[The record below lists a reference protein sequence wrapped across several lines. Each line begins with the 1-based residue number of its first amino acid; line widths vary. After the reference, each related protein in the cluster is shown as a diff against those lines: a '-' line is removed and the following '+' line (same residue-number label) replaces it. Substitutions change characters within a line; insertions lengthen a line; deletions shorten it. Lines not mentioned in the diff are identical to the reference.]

1 MSTTQSIAERLREV
15 ADMYCRGVQAFV
27 DLRRIANEIEQ
38 RDAGVETRSAR
49 RMTFSELRENAIAIK
64 RELKRIPGVPELV
77 YRMLGE
83 IVAIGADLAGERER
97 QADLSQ
103 SIDADGWI
111 QTVTVE
117 ADGTRTVRLP
127 AENSEIEFEYNDEIW
142 RGKFILGGAFFH
154 GKIDDRTAS
163 VPMRYATR
171 WRTLPAMPPNPEPE
185 LPEFVRE
192 VVNRT
197 MWGDM
202 TPGEAPRKLLP
213 LFRFPHD
220 PPQVG
225 DERLVVETWPST
237 HAAASAEN
245 LKHLKRITTLESDR
259 DELLRLLQR
268 AVSPGT
274 GRYISDGWL
283 KDALAAIER
292 HKGGA

>member
-142 RGKFILGGAFFH
+142 RGKFILGGAYFY
-154 GKIDDRTAS
+154 GKIDDRMAS

-171 WRTLPAMPPNPEPE
+171 WRPVQPPKPEPE
-185 LPEFVRE
+185 LPEFVLKHVE
-192 VVNRT
+192 QVLEMEILHCDQV
-197 MWGDM
+197 
-202 TPGEAPRKLLP
+202 KLAE

-220 PPQVG
+220 PPHVG
-225 DERLVVETWPST
+225 DERLVVETY
-237 HAAASAEN
+237 HQCGRQVMVDKQL
-245 LKHLKRITTLESDR
+245 LKQLEEKASDR

-274 GRYISDGWL
+274 GRYMSDGWL

-292 HKGGA
+292 QKGGG